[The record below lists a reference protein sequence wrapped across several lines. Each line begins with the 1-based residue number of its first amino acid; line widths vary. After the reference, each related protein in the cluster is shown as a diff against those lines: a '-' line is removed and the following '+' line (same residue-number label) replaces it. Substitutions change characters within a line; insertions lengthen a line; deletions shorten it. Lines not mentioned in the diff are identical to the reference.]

1 MLDAQVQILE
11 IKKKKYLEKYPVE
24 RHFPYELSSLR
35 SDMFSDDELSKCR
48 LDNFFS
54 LDKVLL

>member
-11 IKKKKYLEKYPVE
+11 IKKIYLEKNSFE

-35 SDMFSDDELSKCR
+35 SNVFSYDELSKCR